1 MHQET
6 AGMLHYRTELE
17 GFWEQAGR
25 SAVNESLTDDTE
37 WRIDF
42 ANIAVQA
49 EQQHAPEV
57 ELCISPSLP
66 SSSAVSISTGPTSI
80 SASKLASTSAE
91 IALEKVSASKP
102 TQPTSANA
110 QAMLTQKVQH
120 LRWKMEGEEDGD
132 CGNGI
137 DSAEGEVT
145 TGRQEDT
152 DKDLAESIL
161 VLESDRQHQYS
172 RKTNATFTDIASSVR
187 ATEPTEIASIVG
199 VLQKE
204 HANELK
210 EQVEASVL
218 HMASDHPPSLPA
230 AASHSTTSC
239 TVCMSREKEAQT
251 TEATMMARENEK
263 HPVELFEIIHKQV
276 HAMVHMVANEVM
288 RLEGKMVALPSALQ
302 SSLETEKSGTEGGGD
317 VLGMDM
323 VERVQEQQQLLTR
336 IEMASQE
343 DEGFLAG
350 TEIVGD
356 QLRRR
361 LAGKQRMLEGELEHE
376 SHGQHGDI
384 VSGLVSGMP
393 TCLNLEVDIDMDDD
407 NDLMTSQSMA
417 SSTRSEMH
425 HQMTFRTKL
434 ATQII
439 KKNAGE
445 TQKDHLMLGKKFLVS
460 LSSTISFPPLHALV
474 CFLPPLDCLLLP

>member
-37 WRIDF
+37 WRINF
-42 ANIAVQA
+42 ANMAVQA

-91 IALEKVSASKP
+91 IALERVSASTP
-102 TQPTSANA
+102 TQPTSVKA

-120 LRWKMEGEEDGD
+120 LRWKMEGEEDVD

-137 DSAEGEVT
+137 DSGEGEVT
-145 TGRQEDT
+145 TGRQEDRE
-152 DKDLAESIL
+152 KDLAESIL
-161 VLESDRQHQYS
+161 VLDSDRHHRS
-172 RKTNATFTDIASSVR
+172 SEKTNATLTDIASSVR

-199 VLQKE
+199 VLQKV

-210 EQVEASVL
+210 GQVEAIVL
-218 HMASDHPPSLPA
+218 HMAASDHPPSLPA
-230 AASHSTTSC
+230 AASHRTTSC
-239 TVCMSREKEAQT
+239 TVCMSREQEAQT

-276 HAMVHMVANEVM
+276 HAMVHVVANEVM
-288 RLEGKMVALPSALQ
+288 RLEGSSTLQ
-302 SSLETEKSGTEGGGD
+302 LSLEIEKSGTEGENH

-323 VERVQEQQQLLTR
+323 VERVQEQQQLLTL

-343 DEGFLAG
+343 DEGFL

-356 QLRRR
+356 QLQRR

-384 VSGLVSGMP
+384 VSGRVSGMP
-393 TCLNLEVDIDMDDD
+393 TRLNLEVDIDMDDY
-407 NDLMTSQSMA
+407 NDLMTPQSMA
-417 SSTRSEMH
+417 SSTRSEIH

-434 ATQII
+434 ASQII
-439 KKNAGE
+439 KKNTGE
-445 TQKDHLMLGKKFLVS
+445 TQKDHIMLGKKFLVS